1 MPADSHIAV
10 PDAGTG
16 EMPQPLFHAGSRFTF
31 PEIVILNSDGRNGD
45 LSDGAVGEQKIL
57 CQLCESGRR
66 RSSCGAA
73 LQKTGDLDSPAA
85 GRNSV
90 NAAAGCRDAPKTGQH
105 DFLHHPGLGGA
116 ELPVLQLGDLVVHH
130 IFSTVIVAGAVD
142 VLIGRGG
149 IVFRGAIGF
158 KGIIGS
164 LCADRHRRKHGSQ
177 SQSQ

>member
-1 MPADSHIAV
+1 MTADSHIAV
-10 PDAGTG
+10 PDAGAG
-16 EMPQPLFHAGSRFTF
+16 EMSQPLFHAGSRFAF
-31 PEIVILNSDGRNGD
+31 PEIIVFDSDCRNGD

-73 LQKTGDLDSPAA
+73 LQKTGDLNSSAA
-85 GRNSV
+85 GRNFV
-90 NAAAGCRDAPKTGQH
+90 NAAAGCGDALKTGQH
-105 DFLHHPGLGGA
+105 DFLHHAGLGGA
-116 ELPVLQLGDLVVHH
+116 ELTVFQFEVLVVHH
-130 IFSTVIVAGAVD
+130 IFSAVIVAGAVD
-142 VLIGRGG
+142 ILIGRGG

-164 LCADRHRRKHGSQ
+164 LGADRHRRKRGSQ